1 MNQNKQKCI
10 ECMEKINRRLSS
22 TGFATLMTTDKENI
36 LCKVSSSDSQQVTTD
51 SNSSTNINNSVAVIN
66 ACPVARSSAKCPYPT
81 CIYPKATCH
90 LHSADKDNNTGN
102 SNENNENTLVGIGE
116 TIDKYAGS
124 LFRIIP
130 NDIYTGLLLHVI
142 KLHGETCE
150 LKMSFGYYDND
161 VLEIVN
167 VIKFLVE

>member
-10 ECMEKINRRLSS
+10 ECMEKINRRLFNL
-22 TGFATLMTTDKENI
+22 GFATFMTTDKENI
-36 LCKVSSSDSQQVTTD
+36 LCKVSSSVSEVNKD
-51 SNSSTNINNSVAVIN
+51 SNSSSNNSIAVIN
-66 ACPVARSSAKCPYPT
+66 TCPVARSSAKCPYPT

-90 LHSADKDNNTGN
+90 LHSVDKDNNSSS
-102 SNENNENTLVGIGE
+102 SNENNENTLVGLGE

-124 LFRIIP
+124 LFRVMP
-130 NDIYTGLLLHVI
+130 NDIHTGLLLHTI

-150 LKMSFGYYDND
+150 LKMSFGYEEND

-167 VIKFLVE
+167 VIRFLVK